1 MSKAA
6 KTTKAGA
13 TKSATPTESKRTD
26 GRKAMLV
33 YIQPD
38 LIQAAKDAASDNE
51 ENVFQFVER
60 AVAKALGWKKL
71 RGSKRWVP

>member
-1 MSKAA
+1 MA

-13 TKSATPTESKRTD
+13 TEAAKPTGLRTD
-26 GRKAMLV
+26 GRKALLV
-33 YIQPD
+33 YMQTD

-60 AVAKALGWKKL
+60 AVAKALRWKKPK
-71 RGSKRWVP
+71 GSKQWVR

>member
-1 MSKAA
+1 
-6 KTTKAGA
+6 
-13 TKSATPTESKRTD
+13 
-26 GRKAMLV
+26 MLV

-60 AVAKALGWKKL
+60 AVAKALGWKKP
-71 RGSKRWVP
+71 RGTRKWAP